1 MAEKVEFTG
10 VVTDFVSSYGANE
23 RDLYLVVAD
32 ETGTKYAVYNTNFGG
47 IRFFPPGT
55 RVSVKGKMKRVIGDF
70 VDGGLMKE
78 SDIGATGAGPVTFG
92 KAVLGKIKKLE

>member
-10 VVTDFVSSYGANE
+10 VVTDHVTAIGANE

-32 ETGTKYAVYNTNFGG
+32 ETGTKYAVYNTNFAG
-47 IRFFPPGT
+47 IRFFLPGT

-78 SDIGATGAGPVTFG
+78 SDMGATGAGPVALG
-92 KAVLGKIKKLE
+92 KAVFGKIKKLE